1 MNTYSYKS
9 VTIAALRLQGFRQG
23 VEHKAVISS
32 LDPNLRDTVDRRGS
46 SMGNRNQIRK
56 PR

>member
-9 VTIAALRLQGFRQG
+9 VTIAALRPQGFRQG